1 MKNRFDLIIF
11 DWDGTLIDSIDWI
24 ARCLQNAANNTRH
37 TTPNYQSAKDVIG
50 LSIDK
55 AIAALF
61 PDANE
66 NEVHTLV
73 DHYEKAYFS
82 KKISRDDLF
91 TGVFDM
97 LEALKKSGYLLAIA
111 TGKTREGLDE
121 ALHATGTADL
131 FSITRCAD
139 ETQSK
144 PHPKM
149 LEEIMTHLQISPERV
164 LMVGD
169 STHDLQ
175 MAINAGIA
183 SVGVASG
190 SHDADQLLQYQPLHC
205 LSNPVELRLHF
216 ID

>member
-37 TTPNYQSAKDVIG
+37 AIPDYQAAKDVIG
-50 LSIDK
+50 LSIER
-55 AIAALF
+55 AIEALYS
-61 PDANE
+61 DANSD
-66 NEVHTLV
+66 EVLDLV
-73 DHYEKAYFS
+73 QRYETAYFS

-91 TGVFDM
+91 SNVYEM
-97 LEALKKSGYLLAIA
+97 LNTLKKENYLLAIA

-121 ALHATGTADL
+121 ALSATNTRDL
-131 FSITRCAD
+131 FCITRCAD

-144 PHPKM
+144 PHPLM
-149 LEEIMTHLQISPERV
+149 LEEIMQYTKISPERT

-175 MAINAGIA
+175 MALNAGVA
-183 SVGVASG
+183 SIGVASG
-190 SHDADQLLQYQPLHC
+190 AHDFTQLKKYQPLHC
-205 LSNPVELRLHF
+205 FLQSSELLQHF
-216 ID
+216 I